1 MAKTVILKSLDEN
14 KREVLILPITRGEL
28 VLDSSGN
35 QAFHSDKFL
44 ATDSRPGLT
53 KINYVEVS
61 TSNISNTPN
70 ESVNVIQVK
79 SSSDK
84 VYPVTSA
91 DAVLVKR
98 KDGVVTSLSTTLD
111 DIKEE
116 VSDAKLTLDER
127 PTEGN
132 TTHGVSSDGI
142 FQELKETVGNIQI
155 LLQNV

>member
-1 MAKTVILKSLDEN
+1 MAQKGLLKDSNGIE
-14 KREVLILPITRGEL
+14 ILPITRGEL

-35 QAFHSDKFL
+35 VALHSNEFL
-44 ATDSRPGLT
+44 ATDTQPGLT
-53 KINYVEVS
+53 LLHYVEVS
-61 TSNISNTPN
+61 KEAIQETPV
-70 ESVNVIQVK
+70 EEVPIIILK
-79 SSSDK
+79 SASEE

-91 DAVLVKR
+91 DAVIVNT
-98 KDGVVTSLSTTLD
+98 DYGNTSLTNVLREIHVEIDNSKTILD
-111 DIKEE
+111 D
-116 VSDAKLTLDER
+116 R